1 DHQDDRPCRGGSPR
15 PRRARRGA
23 PRPDTPGGR
32 GDEPDRRGRAPPPP
46 RRRRDPDLS
55 RHSRRRPSR
64 GGPQARDA
72 ADRGGP
78 RPAHPPCRRH
88 GGHHREGMHHV
99 STDDRPDPIEGIM
112 EVTEAAESDI
122 RDKARALGRTR
133 VIGRA
138 CLVSAVL
145 CVLLAASLAVPHSD
159 GVRGFDVLFFTEV
172 AQQQQTSLPSFVF
185 VLLCSVGSI
194 LFGGIMVIAQKWWAA
209 AIAWGSSCVA
219 VVYGMLAIWLRQSG
233 RGPNPDFEGF
243 GGPGIGIYLSVIL
256 VLALALALAGV
267 VWARVPEQRSV
278 EESAR
283 EGH

>member
-1 DHQDDRPCRGGSPR
+1 
-15 PRRARRGA
+15 
-23 PRPDTPGGR
+23 
-32 GDEPDRRGRAPPPP
+32 
-46 RRRRDPDLS
+46 
-55 RHSRRRPSR
+55 
-64 GGPQARDA
+64 
-72 ADRGGP
+72 
-78 RPAHPPCRRH
+78 
-88 GGHHREGMHHV
+88 MHHV

-122 RDKARALGRTR
+122 RDKDRALGRTL

-138 CLVSAVL
+138 YLLSAVL
-145 CVLLAASLAVPHSD
+145 VVLLAASLAFPHSD

-194 LFGGIMVIAQKWWAA
+194 LFGGIMVMTQKWWAA
-209 AIAWGSSCVA
+209 AITWGSSCVA
-219 VVYGMLAIWLRQSG
+219 VIYGMLAIWLRQSG